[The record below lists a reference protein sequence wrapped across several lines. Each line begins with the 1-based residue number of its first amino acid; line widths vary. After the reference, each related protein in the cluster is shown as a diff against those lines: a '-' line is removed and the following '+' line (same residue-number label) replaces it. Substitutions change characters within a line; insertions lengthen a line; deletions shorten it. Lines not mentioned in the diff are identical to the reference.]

1 MSDNIN
7 PIWNFEFEK
16 GKPLRAGSLLL
27 SEPFMWD
34 ENFKRTVILVCR
46 HHSIDGTS
54 GVILNKPVQLNLEDL
69 LESFPKDFGGQLFL
83 GGPVGTDMIQ
93 MVHTMGHKITD
104 SQKICEGVYWGG
116 NFDQLKKLIRQ
127 GEITKN
133 HVRFYIGYSGWDAKQ
148 LQDEIK
154 ENSWI
159 IAQAQ
164 HKYIFNNDPDSLWRN
179 IMNDMGGLYQ
189 TMASYP
195 ENPNLN

>member
-1 MSDNIN
+1 MSDHLNTV
-7 PIWNFEFEK
+7 WNFEFEK
-16 GKPLRAGSLLL
+16 NKPLKAGSLLL

-46 HHSIDGTS
+46 HHSVEGTS
-54 GVILNKPVQLNLEDL
+54 GVILNKPVQLDLEDL
-69 LESFPKDFGGQLFL
+69 LESFPKGFGGKLYL

-104 SQKICEGVYWGG
+104 SQQLCDGVYWGG

-133 HVRFYIGYSGWDAKQ
+133 HIRFYIGYSGWDAKQ
-148 LQDEIK
+148 LQDEIRD
-154 ENSWI
+154 NSWI
-159 IAQAQ
+159 IAQAKHQ
-164 HKYIFNNDPDSLWRN
+164 YIFNDDPDAIWRKV
-179 IMNDMGGLYQ
+179 MTDMGGVYQ